1 MSALLRLSLLSAL
14 FLLPLGAGAA
24 AASAGM
30 KAPGT
35 VAGVN
40 HVAIS
45 RVAPDYAATFA
56 LEFVKDAPRRFRLSA
71 ARPNPFVASTRLE
84 LSVDEPTTLT
94 VAAFDAL
101 GRQVALLHDGAL
113 QAGTYALT
121 LDGSRLPPGLYLVR
135 ASDGRGNTATRSVS
149 LVR

>member
-1 MSALLRLSLLSAL
+1 MTVLLRLSLLSAL
-14 FLLPLGAGAA
+14 FLLPPGAGPVAA
-24 AASAGM
+24 ATGTA
-30 KAPGT
+30 APAT
-35 VAGVN
+35 TTA
-40 HVAIS
+40 
-45 RVAPDYAATFA
+45 DYAASFA
-56 LEFVKDAPRRFRLSA
+56 LEFAKDAPRRFRLSA

-84 LSVDEPTTLT
+84 LSVDEATTLT

-101 GRQVALLHDGAL
+101 GRQVALLHEGVL